1 MTAQVGPTLTKMF
14 LKTTQQKFGVLI
26 QKKMTAEWAPKR
38 VKFRKNHC
46 LSIMVK
52 GQLLENMEPEVF
64 MIKLNQWQ
72 LKMEQKL
79 I

>member
-1 MTAQVGPTLTKMF
+1 
-14 LKTTQQKFGVLI
+14 
-26 QKKMTAEWAPKR
+26 
-38 VKFRKNHC
+38 
-46 LSIMVK
+46 MVK

-79 I
+79 NLKHTLTNIHHENNVIKSLHFGIKKDRS

>member
-1 MTAQVGPTLTKMF
+1 MGTKKE
-14 LKTTQQKFGVLI
+14 LNSG
-26 QKKMTAEWAPKR
+26 
-38 VKFRKNHC
+38 KNHC